1 MLLSYLGS
9 RHHRL
14 CFHLPWLPSSSSQEV
29 DTVDRE
35 REEVVSME
43 RWIIGVDVSHTSLL
57 VLVDCLMVGVVVLVV
72 RGCSKKCK
80 RQEEGVGL
88 CQGSIAAMKT
98 HNNNTLLLLLN

>member
-1 MLLSYLGS
+1 MLAKGCVAPECCVSMLFPYLGS

-57 VLVDCLMVGVVVLVV
+57 VMVECLMVGVVVLV
-72 RGCSKKCK
+72 CA
-80 RQEEGVGL
+80 L
-88 CQGSIAAMKT
+88 C
-98 HNNNTLLLLLN
+98 NLL